1 MDLLIIMT
9 YTGLCIAIFKI
20 FRIPLNKWTVP
31 TAILGGV
38 FILAALLLVMNYNH
52 PYTKM
57 GREFYVTVP
66 IVPAVSGIVVDVPVA
81 VNAPLKEGDVLFQID
96 PVPYQQEVDR
106 KRAQFAE
113 AEPETGQLR
122 AALDSAR
129 AAVAQAQAQAT
140 RTADNLAR
148 AEELEKTAG
157 DNSPISKQEL
167 ESRRQLTAAAAA
179 ALDGAIARENSA
191 KLAYEAQVGG
201 LSPTVARM
209 KAELEA
215 AEYDLA
221 RTTVRAPTDGYVT
234 QMRLRPGVMAASLPL
249 RPVMTFIPDEGHYFA
264 GAFWQNSML
273 RLKPGY
279 EAEVLLDAVP
289 GRVFKAHIDRVLPAL
304 GEGELQSSGTL
315 ARTDAFKGNSRPVVI
330 VKFEDDL
337 SEYNLP
343 AGVQG
348 EIAVY
353 SDHFHHVAIIRKILL
368 RMKSWQN
375 YLFGEGH

>member
-1 MDLLIIMT
+1 MDLLLIMT

-38 FILAALLLVMNYNH
+38 VILATLLLLMNYNH

-81 VNAPLKEGDVLFQID
+81 ANTPLIAGDVLFQID
-96 PVPYQQEVDR
+96 PIPYQQEVDR

-122 AALDSAR
+122 AAVNSAQ

-148 AEELEKTAG
+148 AEELEETAG
-157 DNSPISKQEL
+157 ANSPISKQEL
-167 ESRRQLTAAAAA
+167 ESRRQLAAAAAA
-179 ALDGAIARENSA
+179 ALDGAQARAESA
-191 KLAYEAQVGG
+191 ELGYQASVDG

-221 RTTVRAPTDGYVT
+221 RTTVRAPSDGYVT
-234 QMRLRPGVMAASLPL
+234 QVRLRPGVMAASLPL
-249 RPVMTFIPDEGHYFA
+249 RPVMTFVPDEGRYFA

-279 EAEVLLDAVP
+279 EAEILLDAVP
-289 GRVFKAHIDRVLPAL
+289 GRVFKAHIDQVLPAL
-304 GEGELQSSGTL
+304 GEGEMQSAGNL
-315 ARTDAFKGNSRPVVI
+315 ARTAAFKGGSRPVVI
-330 VKFEDDL
+330 FKFEDDL

-343 AGVQG
+343 SGIQG
-348 EIAVY
+348 DIAVY
-353 SDHFHHVAIIRKILL
+353 SDHFHHVAIMRKILL

-375 YLFGEGH
+375 YLFSEGH

>member
-1 MDLLIIMT
+1 MDLLLIMT
-9 YTGLCIAIFKI
+9 YTGLCIAVFKI
-20 FRIPLNKWTVP
+20 FNIPLTKWTVP
-31 TAILGGV
+31 TAILGGI
-38 FILAALLLVMNYNH
+38 FLLAGILLIMNYNH

-57 GREFYVTVP
+57 GREYYVTVP
-66 IVPAVSGIVVDVPVA
+66 IVPAVTGIVVDVPVEA
-81 VNAPLKEGDVLFQID
+81 NVPLNEGDVLFQID
-96 PVPYQQEVDR
+96 PVPFQQEVDR

-122 AALDSAR
+122 AALDSAL

-148 AEELEKTAG
+148 AEELQETAG
-157 DNSPISKQEL
+157 VNSPISAQEL
-167 ESRRQLTAAAAA
+167 ESRRQLAAAASA
-179 ALDGAIARENSA
+179 ALDGATARAGSA
-191 KLAYEAQVGG
+191 QLAYEAQVGG

-215 AEYDLA
+215 AEYNLA
-221 RTTVRAPTDGYVT
+221 RTTVRAPSDGYIT
-234 QMRLRPGVMAASLPL
+234 QNRLRAGVMAASLPL
-249 RPVMTFIPDEGHYFA
+249 RPVMTFVPDERGYFA
-264 GAFWQNSML
+264 GAFWQNSLL

-289 GRVFKAHIDRVLPAL
+289 GRVFKAHVEQVIPAL
-304 GEGELQSSGTL
+304 GEGEMQSSGTL
-315 ARTDAFKGNSRPVVI
+315 ARTDIFRGASRPVVV

-337 SEYNLP
+337 SEYDLP
-343 AGVQG
+343 SGIQG
-348 EIAVY
+348 EIAIY
-353 SDHFHHVAIIRKILL
+353 SDHFHHFSIIRKILL